1 MPYDDIIESLREMLT
16 TAQELASLRDPS
28 LEGDIQI
35 VLAILT
41 DKLRYLDP
49 TGEYPHQVEFE

>member
-1 MPYDDIIESLREMLT
+1 MTSTEIVERLKEMLNN
-16 TAQELASLRDPS
+16 AQELASLRDPS

-35 VLAILT
+35 IIAILV

-49 TGEYPHQVEFE
+49 TGEYPRQVEFE